1 METTVAGN
9 CGKDIG
15 AEESLRPGSALPASF
30 MSYAALTASDLS
42 SHYWRTSHLTLQEP
56 LNTDFLNFLR
66 LELKDP
72 GLEANSFH
80 ISHPKCPCL
89 LSVGSIDTIA
99 RSKLGRKRLI

>member
-9 CGKDIG
+9 CGKDMG

-42 SHYWRTSHLTLQEP
+42 SRYWRTSHLTLQEP

-66 LELKDP
+66 LELTDSASKQIAFIFLIP
-72 GLEANSFH
+72 SVLVCF
-80 ISHPKCPCL
+80 L
-89 LSVGSIDTIA
+89 LV
-99 RSKLGRKRLI
+99 R

>member
-42 SHYWRTSHLTLQEP
+42 SRYWRTSHLTLQEP

-66 LELKDP
+66 LELTDSASKQIAFIFLIP
-72 GLEANSFH
+72 SVLVCF
-80 ISHPKCPCL
+80 L
-89 LSVGSIDTIA
+89 LV
-99 RSKLGRKRLI
+99 

>member
-30 MSYAALTASDLS
+30 MSYAALMASDLS
-42 SHYWRTSHLTLQEP
+42 SRYWRTSHLTLQEP

-66 LELKDP
+66 LELTDSASKQIAFIFLIP
-72 GLEANSFH
+72 SVLVCF
-80 ISHPKCPCL
+80 L
-89 LSVGSIDTIA
+89 LV
-99 RSKLGRKRLI
+99 R

>member
-9 CGKDIG
+9 CGKDMG

-42 SHYWRTSHLTLQEP
+42 SRYWRTSHLTLQEP

-66 LELKDP
+66 LELTDSVLKQIAFIFLIP
-72 GLEANSFH
+72 SVLVCF
-80 ISHPKCPCL
+80 L
-89 LSVGSIDTIA
+89 LV
-99 RSKLGRKRLI
+99 R